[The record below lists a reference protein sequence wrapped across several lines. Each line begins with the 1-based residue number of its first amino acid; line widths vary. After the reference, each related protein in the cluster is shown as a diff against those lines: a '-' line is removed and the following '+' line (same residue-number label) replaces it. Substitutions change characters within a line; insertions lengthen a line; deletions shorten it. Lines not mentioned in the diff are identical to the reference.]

1 MAAEK
6 AKGQLRFL
14 TPTWHKMLDLVQ
26 ESLKEATRAS
36 MLQKNDKVIEL
47 QEAADQAHQFL
58 VERYVL

>member
-14 TPTWHKMLDLVQ
+14 TPTWHKTLDLAQ
-26 ESLKEATRAS
+26 KSLKEATRAS

-47 QEAADQAHQFL
+47 QEAVD
-58 VERYVL
+58 